1 MSDTNCRLLFEK
13 EKIMKATGITRK
25 IDELGR
31 IVIPKEIRRTL
42 RIREGTPLEIFTEKN
57 GEIILRKYSPMG
69 ELVSFA
75 QQYADSLAQ
84 TTGMMV
90 CISDLE
96 TVIAAAGGAKR
107 DYLGKAIS
115 EKLEQLMEER
125 AQSQAIPE
133 EKKYVTVIKENI
145 GENHAQTICPIICQG
160 DVIGAVILM
169 AKDGKTRMGEIE
181 KKLAY
186 CAAGFLGRQMEE

>member
-1 MSDTNCRLLFEK
+1 
-13 EKIMKATGITRK
+13 MKATGITRK

-69 ELVSFA
+69 EMVAFA
-75 QQYADSLAQ
+75 AQYADSLAQ

-90 CISDLE
+90 CITDLE
-96 TVIAAAGGAKR
+96 QVIAAAGGAKKE
-107 DYLGKAIS
+107 YLGRSIS
-115 EKLEQLMEER
+115 EKLEMLMEER
-125 AQSQAIPE
+125 FQSQAAPE
-133 EKKYVTVIKENI
+133 EKKYVAILKEQT
-145 GENHAQTICPIICQG
+145 GEKYAQTICPIICQG
-160 DVIGAVILM
+160 DVIGSVVLL
-169 AKDGKTRMGEIE
+169 AKDAKVRMGEVE